1 MKKVI
6 VFLSLIVM
14 SNFVMFSQVNKL
26 HDFESETGRDPYDG
40 LITDGTYLYGLA
52 QYGGT
57 NSGGVAYKIK
67 TDGTDYQ
74 VLHHFTNEEG
84 TRPDGTLVLVDGY
97 LYGSTY
103 ENGLN
108 TDGCIFKIKT
118 DGTEFEILLNLDDM
132 YVPHMITDGT
142 NLLWMV
148 YMDLDPGVDGLKL
161 CKLPMQ
167 GGALEM
173 IHVSDEFFLHIG
185 IPVVIENT
193 MYVVNRNGGNFGSGY
208 LFKLNMDGTG
218 FEIIYHFNVVF
229 NTVNYDGEYFYG
241 TSTYGGTNSSGV
253 LFKIKPDGTEYSV
266 LKEFD
271 YDSGSEP
278 EYGLTFTDDLI
289 YGLCQSGTSDGDGGI
304 FSINKDGS
312 NYQILYA
319 CDLFNSKGINPRGY
333 LLPVGNKFYG
343 VFQLGGANY
352 VGTIF
357 SFNFVSNVS
366 LVNAL
371 GKVNI
376 YPNPTQDFIQIENL
390 TDCKSIEI
398 FNIAGQ
404 LVISQTITS
413 ESNLKID
420 ISQLNS
426 GNYFVKLVDSNNNIF
441 SSDFVK
447 N

>member
-14 SNFVMFSQVNKL
+14 INFVMFSQVTKL
-26 HDFESETGRDPYDG
+26 HDFASETGRDPYDG
-40 LITDGTYLYGLA
+40 LITDDTYLYGLA

-57 NSGGVAYKIK
+57 NSGGVVYKIK
-67 TDGTDYQ
+67 LDGTDYQ

-142 NLLWMV
+142 NLMWMV
-148 YMDLDPGVDGLKL
+148 YMDLNPGEDGMKF
-161 CKLPMQ
+161 CKLPLQ

-173 IHVSDEFFLHIG
+173 THVHSQFFLLTG
-185 IPVVIENT
+185 MPVVVSNT
-193 MYVVNRNGGNFGSGY
+193 IYGVNTSGGNFGSGY
-208 LFKLNMDGTG
+208 LFKINFDGTG
-218 FEIIYHFNVVF
+218 FEIIYHFDVVF
-229 NTVNYDGEYFYG
+229 NSVNYDGEYFYG
-241 TSTYGGTNSSGV
+241 TSTYGGANSSGV

-312 NYQILYA
+312 NYQI
-319 CDLFNSKGINPRGY
+319 
-333 LLPVGNKFYG
+333 
-343 VFQLGGANY
+343 
-352 VGTIF
+352 
-357 SFNFVSNVS
+357 
-366 LVNAL
+366 
-371 GKVNI
+371 
-376 YPNPTQDFIQIENL
+376 
-390 TDCKSIEI
+390 
-398 FNIAGQ
+398 
-404 LVISQTITS
+404 
-413 ESNLKID
+413 
-420 ISQLNS
+420 
-426 GNYFVKLVDSNNNIF
+426 
-441 SSDFVK
+441 
-447 N
+447 